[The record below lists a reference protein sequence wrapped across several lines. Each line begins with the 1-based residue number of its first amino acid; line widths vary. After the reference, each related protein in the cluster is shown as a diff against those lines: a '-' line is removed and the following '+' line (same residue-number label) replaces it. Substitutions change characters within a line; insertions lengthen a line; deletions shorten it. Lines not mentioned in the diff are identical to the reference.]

1 MRYILRRLGFFLVT
15 LWAAMT
21 VNFFLPRLMPGNPAM
36 AMMARFHGRLSGQS
50 LHAMEV
56 AFGVNSGESLIT
68 QYFSYLGNSFTGNFG
83 RSLTFFPQSV
93 SHVVFTALPWTLGLV
108 GVTTVIAFILGTL
121 IGTIVGWRRGS
132 FLDNILPVTT
142 FFQAIPYFFLATVLL
157 YVFAEKSHVFPNAD
171 FKSYDTNNYVI
182 GWNPG
187 FVGSAVSHA
196 ILPALTIV
204 LASVAGWIVG
214 MRNMMVT
221 TMDEDYVLVAQAK
234 GLPKSRVIYYAARN
248 AVLPSISSFANAL
261 SFVVAGS
268 LLTELV
274 FSYQGI
280 GSLLLDVVEATHP
293 EGYELWVFES
303 NTGARRLY
311 ERRGLVEVERTDGAG
326 NEEKAPD
333 IRMAWQP

>member
-1 MRYILRRLGFFLVT
+1 
-15 LWAAMT
+15 
-21 VNFFLPRLMPGNPAM
+21 VNFFLPHMMPGDPVETMIAS
-36 AMMARFHGRLSGQS
+36 AGGQLDQRS
-50 LHAMEV
+50 VEALKAQ
-56 AFGVNSGESLIT
+56 FGVGTGQGLWA
-68 QYFSYLGNSFTGNFG
+68 QYWHYWGQLLQGN
-83 RSLTFFPQSV
+83 
-93 SHVVFTALPWTLGLV
+93 LGLSISKYPSTV
-108 GVTTVIAFILGTL
+108 SQTIGSALWWTVILVGTATVISFILGTL
-121 IGTIVGWRRGS
+121 IGAIVGWRRGS
-132 FLDNILPVTT
+132 LLDNTLPVAT

-157 YVFAEKSHVFPNAD
+157 YLFAEKAHIFPNSD

-204 LASVAGWIVG
+204 LASIAGWIVG

-280 GSLLLDVVEATHP
+280 GSLLLNAVQSEDYPLIQGIFLIITFAVLAANLLADTVYVLLDPRTRQEA
-293 EGYELWVFES
+293 
-303 NTGARRLY
+303 
-311 ERRGLVEVERTDGAG
+311 
-326 NEEKAPD
+326 
-333 IRMAWQP
+333 

>member
-1 MRYILRRLGFFLVT
+1 MMPGDPVETMIASAGGQLDQRSVEALKAQFGVGT
-15 LWAAMT
+15 GQGLWAQYWHYWGQ
-21 VNFFLPRLMPGNPAM
+21 LLQGN
-36 AMMARFHGRLSGQS
+36 
-50 LHAMEV
+50 
-56 AFGVNSGESLIT
+56 
-68 QYFSYLGNSFTGNFG
+68 
-83 RSLTFFPQSV
+83 
-93 SHVVFTALPWTLGLV
+93 LGLSISKYPSTV
-108 GVTTVIAFILGTL
+108 AQTIGSALWWTVILVGTATVISFVLGTL
-121 IGTIVGWRRGS
+121 IGALVGWRRGS
-132 FLDNILPVTT
+132 VLDNILPVTT

-157 YVFAEKSHVFPNAD
+157 YVFAEKSHIFPNAD

-187 FVGSAVSHA
+187 FIGSAVSHA

-204 LASVAGWIVG
+204 LASVAGWILG

-234 GLPKSRVIYYAARN
+234 GLPKRRVIYYAARN

-280 GSLLLDVVEATHP
+280 GSLLLSAVQSEDYPLIQGIFLIITFAVLAANLLADTVYVLLDPRTRQEA
-293 EGYELWVFES
+293 
-303 NTGARRLY
+303 
-311 ERRGLVEVERTDGAG
+311 
-326 NEEKAPD
+326 
-333 IRMAWQP
+333 

>member
-1 MRYILRRLGFFLVT
+1 M
-15 LWAAMT
+15 
-21 VNFFLPRLMPGNPAM
+21 NFFLPHMMPGDPVETMIAS
-36 AMMARFHGRLSGQS
+36 AGGQLDQRS
-50 LHAMEV
+50 VEALKAQ
-56 AFGVNSGESLIT
+56 FGVGTGQGLWA
-68 QYFSYLGNSFTGNFG
+68 QYWHYWGQLLQGN
-83 RSLTFFPQSV
+83 
-93 SHVVFTALPWTLGLV
+93 LGLSISKYPSTV
-108 GVTTVIAFILGTL
+108 AETIGSALWWTVILVGTATVISFILGTL
-121 IGTIVGWRRGS
+121 IGAIVGWRRGS

-157 YVFAEKSHVFPNAD
+157 YLLAEKSHVFPNSD

-280 GSLLLDVVEATHP
+280 GSLLLSAVQSEDYPLIQGIFLIITFAVLAANLLADTVYVLLDPRTRQEA
-293 EGYELWVFES
+293 
-303 NTGARRLY
+303 
-311 ERRGLVEVERTDGAG
+311 
-326 NEEKAPD
+326 
-333 IRMAWQP
+333 

>member
-1 MRYILRRLGFFLVT
+1 V
-15 LWAAMT
+15 
-21 VNFFLPRLMPGNPAM
+21 
-36 AMMARFHGRLSGQS
+36 LSFIIG
-50 LHAMEV
+50 
-56 AFGVNSGESLIT
+56 T
-68 QYFSYLGNSFTGNFG
+68 
-83 RSLTFFPQSV
+83 
-93 SHVVFTALPWTLGLV
+93 LV
-108 GVTTVIAFILGTL
+108 GAL
-121 IGTIVGWRRGS
+121 VGWRRGS
-132 FLDNILPVTT
+132 VLDSVLPVAT

-157 YVFAEKSHVFPNAD
+157 YLFAEKSHLFPNSD

-187 FVGSAVSHA
+187 FLGSAVSHA
-196 ILPALTIV
+196 LLPALTIV

-234 GLPKSRVIYYAARN
+234 GLSKRRVIYYAARN

-280 GSLLLDVVEATHP
+280 GSLLLNAVQSEDYPLIQGIFLIITFAVLAANLFADTVYVLLDPRTRQEA
-293 EGYELWVFES
+293 
-303 NTGARRLY
+303 
-311 ERRGLVEVERTDGAG
+311 
-326 NEEKAPD
+326 
-333 IRMAWQP
+333 